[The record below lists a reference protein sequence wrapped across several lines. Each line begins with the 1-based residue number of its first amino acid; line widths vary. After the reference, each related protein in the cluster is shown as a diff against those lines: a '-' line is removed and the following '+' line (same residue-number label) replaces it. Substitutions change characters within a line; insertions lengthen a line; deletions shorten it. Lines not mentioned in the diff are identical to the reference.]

1 MKWTRRNFLAT
12 GLASTASPS
21 LVFEIEAAPAKRGPS
36 VGTLTENETRTL
48 KAAIDEIIPTS
59 DRMPSASD
67 AGGVA
72 YISKLVEHEPT
83 VSSDLRRSLV
93 ALDNSASEKFKKPF
107 DQIDRESRI
116 ELLAALEKN
125 SPRIFA
131 MLRDSTYESYYTQ
144 PRIWKLIGYEFYPT
158 DHAGPHMKP
167 FDEAVLTEMRKRPK
181 FYREA

>member
-1 MKWTRRNFLAT
+1 MNWTRRDFLAT

-83 VSSDLRRSLV
+83 VSGDLRRSLV

-116 ELLAALEKN
+116 ELLGNLEKS
-125 SPRIFA
+125 SPHVFA

-144 PRIWKLIGYEFYPT
+144 PRIWKLIGYEFYST

-181 FYREA
+181 YYREA